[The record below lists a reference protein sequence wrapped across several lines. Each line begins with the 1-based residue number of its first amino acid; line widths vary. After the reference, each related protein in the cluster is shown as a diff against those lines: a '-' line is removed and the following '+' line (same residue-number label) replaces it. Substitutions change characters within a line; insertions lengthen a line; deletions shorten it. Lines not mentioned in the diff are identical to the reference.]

1 MPVSLLLC
9 EGGEKSPDIRVLRAI
24 LSGINMT
31 IRSSGGKYGLG
42 AMILAQREARNTAS
56 IAGILDRDFDASLD
70 VPNNQPRNW
79 QSNDGQII
87 FGWRWER
94 CEIENY
100 LVDPSVVQQA
110 IPSRFPDADEYTQAL
125 NRAVLRISTY
135 SAARTALSISRRRF
149 TPLKNCW
156 GRESNLKHQ
165 FPDNTTDQDCID
177 GIGIALSEY
186 QDCVG
191 VTNDEVVHQ
200 FENQRPIFSPGGIKH
215 NHFLN
220 YYSGK
225 DLMVSM
231 TPDLNLW
238 GFASPKVF
246 REAVLSGIER
256 SSEDI
261 WQWLPEWGN
270 LRAQIENFQN

>member
-42 AMILAQREARNTAS
+42 TIVLAQREAKNTQS
-56 IAGILDRDFDASLD
+56 IAGILDRDFDDSVE
-70 VPNNQPRNW
+70 VPNNQPRIW
-79 QSNDGQII
+79 QNNDGHIL
-87 FGWRWER
+87 FGWRWEW
-94 CEIENY
+94 CEIEKY
-100 LVDPSVVQQA
+100 LIDLGVVRRV
-110 IPSRFPDADEYTQAL
+110 IPSRFPGADEYAQAL
-125 NRAVLRISTY
+125 DRAVSRISTY
-135 SAARTALSISRRRF
+135 SAARAALSISRRRF

-200 FENQRPIFSPGGIKH
+200 FENQRPIFCPGGIKH

>member
-42 AMILAQREARNTAS
+42 AMILAQREARNTPG
-56 IAGILDRDFDASLD
+56 IAGILDRDFDDSHDA
-70 VPNNQPRNW
+70 PNNQPRNW
-79 QSNDGQII
+79 QNNDGQIL

-100 LVDPSVVQQA
+100 LIDSRVVQRA
-110 IPSRFPDADEYTQAL
+110 IPSRFPGVNEYTQAL
-125 NRAVLRISTY
+125 NSAVSRISTY

-156 GRESNLKHQ
+156 GRESNLNHQ
-165 FPDNTTDQDCID
+165 FPDNTTDQDCIA
-177 GIGIALSEY
+177 GITTALSEY

-191 VTNDEVVHQ
+191 VSNDEVAHQ
-200 FENQRPIFSPGGIKH
+200 FENQRPFFSPGGIKH
-215 NHFLN
+215 DHYLN

-225 DLMVSM
+225 DLMISM
-231 TPDLNLW
+231 TPDLNQW
-238 GFASPKVF
+238 EFASPKVF

-256 SSEDI
+256 SSEDV
-261 WQWLPEWGN
+261 WQWLPEWEN
-270 LRAQIENFQN
+270 LRAQIENFPN